1 MQVDTHLN
9 AGISQ
14 TAESVRGY
22 YHRASTGDTN
32 FGDDLNALLLPR
44 IFPGISVCG
53 PNLSDCPT
61 VVLGFGTILNV
72 QTRDSLAHH
81 QRKFVFS
88 SGYGYDLGKTG
99 KLELGADWDVR
110 CVRGP
115 LTAMALGLD
124 ANAAVTDGAMLAARL
139 LPQAQRKEAQPAFM
153 PHITT
158 ARHGREYW
166 EKLCA
171 RLGVTY
177 LDPRDPIDA
186 LLEKVASAAFLLT
199 EAMHG
204 AILADAYRTPW
215 IALSICD
222 VLPFKWQDWC
232 ASLGLEY
239 RPVALP
245 PVWPDKVTGLIG
257 RTKLLYKTQ
266 LIERQLSRLLK
277 DQPMQL
283 SSDVTLSDRLDELED
298 RAATLRSVLSCKP
311 LSVEQATTI

>member
-1 MQVDTHLN
+1 MQVENGTV
-9 AGISQ
+9 SQ
-14 TAESVRGY
+14 AAESVRGY

-44 IFPGISVCG
+44 IFPGISVSG
-53 PNLSDCPT
+53 PNLSDAAS

-88 SGYGYDLGKTG
+88 SGYGYDLGKSG

-115 LTAMALGLD
+115 LTAKALGLD
-124 ANAAVTDGAMLAARL
+124 AKAAVTDGAMLAARL
-139 LPQAQRKEAQPAFM
+139 LPQSQHRSTKPAFM

-158 ARHGREYW
+158 ARHGRQYW
-166 EKLCA
+166 EKLCS

-177 LDPRDPIDA
+177 LDPRDPIET
-186 LLEKVASAAFLLT
+186 LLEQVASAAYLLT

-204 AILADAYRTPW
+204 AILADTYRTPW

-232 ASLGLEY
+232 TSLGLEY

-257 RTKLLYKTQ
+257 NAKLLYKTQ
-266 LIERQLSRLLK
+266 QIERQLSRLLK
-277 DQPMQL
+277 QQPLEL
-283 SSDVTLSDRLDELED
+283 SSDVMLSDRLDELES
-298 RAATLRSVLSCKP
+298 RAATLRATLTKMPAPS
-311 LSVEQATTI
+311 EQAAIG

>member
-1 MQVDTHLN
+1 MQVDPHLN

-14 TAESVRGY
+14 AVESVRGY
-22 YHRASTGDTN
+22 YHRASAGDTN

-44 IFPGISVCG
+44 IFPGISISG
-53 PNLSDCPT
+53 PNLSDAPT

-88 SGYGYDLGKTG
+88 SGYGYDLGKGGT
-99 KLELGADWDVR
+99 LELGAEWDVR

-115 LTAMALGLD
+115 LTATALGLD
-124 ANAAVTDGAMLAARL
+124 ADAAVTDGAMLAARL
-139 LPQAQRKEAQPAFM
+139 LPQSQRRCAKPAFM

-158 ARHGREYW
+158 ARHGRAYW
-166 EKLCA
+166 EKLCN

-177 LDPRDPIDA
+177 LDPRDPIDT
-186 LLEKVASAAFLLT
+186 LLENVAGADFLLT

-215 IALSICD
+215 VALSICD

-232 ASLGLEY
+232 ASLGLKY

-245 PVWPDKVTGLIG
+245 PIWPDKVAGLIG
-257 RTKLLYKTQ
+257 HAKLLYKTQ
-266 LIERQLSRLLK
+266 QIERQLSRLLK
-277 DQPMQL
+277 EQPLEL
-283 SSDVTLSDRLDELED
+283 SSDAMLSDRLDELEN
-298 RAATLRSVLSCKP
+298 RAAALRPILACAPASPEPAVM
-311 LSVEQATTI
+311 A